1 MMMASSCFQ
10 SRGSSSP
17 SKEILLIWSSDY
29 QISFQMDSLFIKY
42 HFTFNDLRY
51 NINLT
56 HKEKIIFCEC
66 PGREH
71 NIQTIAQAR
80 YQILTHVMQMVHLV
94 KLSVIMLCYA
104 HGQMPSHLI
113 CSGVSFLANSRRL

>member
-1 MMMASSCFQ
+1 MASSCFQ

-29 QISFQMDSLFIKY
+29 QISFQMDYLFKKY
-42 HFTFNDLRY
+42 HFTFNVLRY
-51 NINLT
+51 DINLT

-71 NIQTIAQAR
+71 NIQTIGPGK
-80 YQILTHVMQMVHLV
+80 I
-94 KLSVIMLCYA
+94 SNID
-104 HGQMPSHLI
+104 S
-113 CSGVSFLANSRRL
+113 SDANGFIWAS